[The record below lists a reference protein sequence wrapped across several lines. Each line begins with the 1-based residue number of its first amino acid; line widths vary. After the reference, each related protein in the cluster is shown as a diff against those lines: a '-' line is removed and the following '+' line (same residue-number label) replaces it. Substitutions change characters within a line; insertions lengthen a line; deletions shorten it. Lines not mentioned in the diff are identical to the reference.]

1 MPIDKSTSHRQEEGE
16 GGMTAKELAQENGRA
31 PCLRSCLLQ
40 ETKLQTTLYNGT
52 TIIAQLASRGAKFA
66 LQPQRFYV
74 LTPSRPFP

>member
-1 MPIDKSTSHRQEEGE
+1 
-16 GGMTAKELAQENGRA
+16 MTAKELAQENGRA
-31 PCLRSCLLQ
+31 PCPACARASCKLQ
-40 ETKLQTTLYNGT
+40 TETKLQTTFYNGT